1 MKRIAL
7 ILTVLLVAAAVSFG
21 LLVRLRK
28 TGPQIQT
35 QSTFLGFT
43 NTVAGAPATN
53 ALFGFKKIPA
63 GNTTWRTVEISQW
76 DGTNWQRWSPLP
88 STTFAWI
95 YPAGATNYSL
105 HGTVPLMSTSV
116 ATRVV
121 IQLTPT
127 PGKLG
132 QAWQDFI
139 RLLNSRGQAEGRS
152 AFAGLPGYLMTNEFN
167 PAEPV
172 PQAGRSPDARR

>member
-1 MKRIAL
+1 MKRTAL
-7 ILTVLLVAAAVSFG
+7 ILTILVVAAAVGFG
-21 LLVRLRK
+21 LFVRLQK
-28 TGPQIQT
+28 AGPQIQT

-43 NTVAGAPATN
+43 NAVAGAPATN
-53 ALFGFKKIPA
+53 ALFGFKKIPS

-88 STTFAWI
+88 STAFAWI

-105 HGTVPLMSTSV
+105 HGAVPLMSTSV

-132 QAWQDFI
+132 QAWLDFV
-139 RLLNSRGQAEGRS
+139 RFLDTRGQPEGRS
-152 AFAGLPGYLMTNEFN
+152 ALAGPSGYLMTNEFN
-167 PAEPV
+167 SAAPV
-172 PQAGRSPDARR
+172 PQAGR